1 MSKSKDVIE
10 VALKAGAD
18 VAMRAEGGP
27 AKIVA
32 YGAAALLTAA
42 GVGVAYAAYLT
53 ARSGWHRFF
62 PAGAAQPAFT
72 EPAVNAVEAGDH
84 QQVTATANTEFGMRL
99 AAAGARWATPERHP
113 ASALQPPMPAL
124 PVPLPATPPTT
135 EPTSS
140 GSMGQQTCGRCAG
153 TGQAECIGC
162 NGRGEQSTKTEHGQ
176 TAVFTCDACGGSGK
190 RDCSP
195 CRGTGKS

>member
-1 MSKSKDVIE
+1 MWRTLNGLSSAGRPCQRAMRHQREDAMSKSKDVIE

-72 EPAVNAVEAGDH
+72 EPAVNAVEAD
-84 QQVTATANTEFGMRL
+84 
-99 AAAGARWATPERHP
+99 
-113 ASALQPPMPAL
+113 
-124 PVPLPATPPTT
+124 
-135 EPTSS
+135 
-140 GSMGQQTCGRCAG
+140 
-153 TGQAECIGC
+153 
-162 NGRGEQSTKTEHGQ
+162 
-176 TAVFTCDACGGSGK
+176 
-190 RDCSP
+190 
-195 CRGTGKS
+195 